1 MPESPQPG
9 GREKAHPLALR
20 LFTILRDRSDEDR
33 RLVFE
38 VLAERL
44 GHSSSDVKREVLDA
58 LEAYRSAGSRGASAR
73 SGRR

>member
-20 LFTILRDRSDEDR
+20 PFTILRDRSDEDR